1 MAQNL
6 WRVILYGM
14 GFFAFGIG
22 TYSVGRADEIFLAA
36 AGRGSPE
43 LVAIKAIGTMLVGLL
58 ALRTANDLDDDD
70 EN

>member
-1 MAQNL
+1 MVQNL
-6 WRVILYGM
+6 MRIILYGM

-58 ALRTANDLDDDD
+58 ALRTANDLDDED
-70 EN
+70 E

>member
-14 GFFAFGIG
+14 GFIAFGIG

-43 LVAIKAIGTMLVGLL
+43 LVAIKAIGTMLVGIF
-58 ALRTANDLDDDD
+58 ALFCANDLDED
-70 EN
+70 E